1 MSEDKQTASVSFE
14 PQAVLMEQKQPMT
27 RTLGVERVF
36 TLGNYK
42 TIRFIDTIENIP
54 EKLAF
59 DAELVSKIRALQFI
73 TIEKDYRDYIATN
86 KEVNAM
92 SFEDAITALD
102 EERATTLEDIKNIL
116 TEKEE

>member
-1 MSEDKQTASVSFE
+1 MSDEEKLEAVSGE
-14 PQAVLMEQKQPMT
+14 LLVTTTPMT

-59 DAELVSKIRALQFI
+59 NAELVEKIRALQFI
-73 TIEKDYRDYIATN
+73 TIEKDYRNYIAEN
-86 KEVNAM
+86 RAVNAM
-92 SFEDAITALD
+92 TFEDAVTALD
-102 EERATTLEDIKNIL
+102 EERTATLEDIKNIL
-116 TEKEE
+116 TEKDE